1 MTELLALLA
10 WVVGLP
16 ALILIARW
24 LWRLGAA
31 AERWE
36 SITWEDDNNER

>member
-10 WVVGLP
+10 WVLGIP
-16 ALILIARW
+16 ALILVARW

-36 SITWEDDNNER
+36 SIDWERKDDD